1 MKSESVETDL
11 LEHSKAK
18 VKLYSDYLAIYL
30 NILSRVSSV
39 KSIYLFD
46 LLCGEGLYNNNEK
59 GSPLA
64 CLDTVVKHCT
74 ANEGHCP
81 NINIVFNDNGKSKIE
96 PGISKIQRLTKIIE
110 GYDVPEYVHIE
121 FYELDFQEIILKSFQ
136 KAEMATQSK
145 SLFFI
150 DPYGYKKIHPEQIKK
165 ILSLKST
172 EVLLFLLASN
182 MYRFA
187 NACLET
193 NFCGS
198 QPLYIFLTKLFN
210 SSKIRFQSVDD
221 FIIKCKNQ
229 FVHYLSSL
237 QIFVD
242 SFSIQRDQSKTYVL
256 YFFTNNCLGFEKML
270 EAKWKLDEE
279 RGHGFRLSR
288 QMDLFS
294 GVDHS
299 DYPKLIEG
307 FVAENEMVTNGQLYI
322 FGLKNGYLPKH
333 TKKVLKKIESQNRSF
348 EIISLDGKKPRG
360 YYIQYKN
367 CGSNPERKIAFRI
380 NKS

>member
-1 MKSESVETDL
+1 MKSENIETDL

-18 VKLYSDYLAIYL
+18 VKLYSDYLSIYL
-30 NILSRVSSV
+30 NILSRASGV

-46 LLCGEGLYNNNEK
+46 LLCGEGLYNNDEK

-64 CLDTVVKHCT
+64 CLDTVLRHCV
-74 ANEGHCP
+74 ANEGKCP
-81 NINIVFNDNGKSKIE
+81 NINIVFNDKGKSKIV
-96 PGISKIQRLTKIIE
+96 PGLSKIERLKEIIN
-110 GYDVPEYVHIE
+110 GYDLPDNVHIQ
-121 FYELDFQEIILKSFQ
+121 FHELDFEEIIPISYN
-136 KAEMATQSK
+136 KAKMATQSK

-150 DPYGYKKIHPEQIKK
+150 DPYGYKKIHSEQIKD

-172 EVLLFLLASN
+172 EVLLFLPASN

-187 NACLET
+187 NTCLET

-198 QPLYIFLTKLFN
+198 QPLYTFLVELFN
-210 SSKIRFQSVDD
+210 SNKIRFESVDD
-221 FIIKCKNQ
+221 FIKKCKNQ
-229 FVHYLSSL
+229 FVKFLSSY

-242 SFSIQRDQSKTYVL
+242 SFSIQRDRSKTYVL
-256 YFFTNNCLGFEKML
+256 YFFTSNCLGFEKML

-279 RGHGFRLSR
+279 RGHGFRLDR
-288 QMDLFS
+288 QLSLFS

-299 DYPKLIEG
+299 DYPEAIKAFIIG
-307 FVAENEMVTNGQLYI
+307 KDMVTNGQLYI

-333 TKKVLKKIESQNRSF
+333 TKQVLDKFISNDRNFQ
-348 EIISLDGKKPRG
+348 IISLDGKETKG
-360 YYIQYKN
+360 YYINYKN
-367 CGSNPERKIAFRI
+367 CGTKPDRKIGFRI